1 MRGAVLR
8 KFCQVGAIEK
18 HRKFISIP
26 RDIVIVR
33 ADDDNSC
40 LDDIVD
46 NVDNDDDDGDGD
58 GNEDEDD
65 DDVDDRL

>member
-1 MRGAVLR
+1 MFPRAGRAVLR

-33 ADDDNSC
+33 ADDDDDNSW
-40 LDDIVD
+40 L
-46 NVDNDDDDGDGD
+46 DDDDDD
-58 GNEDEDD
+58 DDLADEDD
-65 DDVDDRL
+65 DDGNDRL

>member
-1 MRGAVLR
+1 MFPRRAVLR

-33 ADDDNSC
+33 ADDDNGW
-40 LDDIVD
+40 LDDD
-46 NVDNDDDDGDGD
+46 
-58 GNEDEDD
+58 EDEDAD
-65 DDVDDRL
+65 EEEDTNDYL